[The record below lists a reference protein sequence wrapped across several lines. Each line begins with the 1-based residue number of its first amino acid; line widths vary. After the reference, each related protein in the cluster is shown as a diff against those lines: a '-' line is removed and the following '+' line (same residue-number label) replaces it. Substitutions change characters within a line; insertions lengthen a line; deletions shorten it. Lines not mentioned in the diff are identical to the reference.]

1 MQNAQ
6 QLAMAQQIIQ
16 AASAGYQQAYLQAA
30 AAAAVQNAAQNA
42 AQNAVAGKPLASM
55 LSSMAMLQQV
65 QQQQAILS
73 AVPKRGRGSRGGGL
87 GSAAKRGL
95 GLKLKRLE
103 SWVYLIFCYK
113 ILKLKKYYHF

>member
-1 MQNAQ
+1 MFHLFQKNAQ
-6 QLAMAQQIIQ
+6 QLAMASTILN
-16 AASAGYQQAYLQAA
+16 AAAGYQQAYLQAA
-30 AAAAVQNAAQNA
+30 VAAQSA
-42 AQNAVAGKPLASM
+42 AVAGKPLASM

-87 GSAAKRGL
+87 GLSSKRGL

-103 SWVYLIFCYK
+103 S
-113 ILKLKKYYHF
+113 